1 MNTRRPGLPA
11 LAALLLPLL
20 LAAACQSA
28 PPGPQI
34 TPLNATIKLGRI
46 SAKTL
51 AGRIDIPDAG
61 TVNSAVGVGGAAWG
75 GGGWSGGSV
84 GFSVNLNQLLNPLPQ
99 PQMDL
104 YQYTVVALDGGRI
117 TVNGPA
123 TPGLEPGACVRMIYP
138 DGALEPRLAPSRE
151 C

>member
-1 MNTRRPGLPA
+1 M
-11 LAALLLPLL
+11 LLPLL

-104 YQYTVVALDGGRI
+104 GTNTRWWPSMAARI
-117 TVNGPA
+117 TVNGLGGA
-123 TPGLEPGACVRMIYP
+123 RPGAGRLRTDGLSRWRARAAACAFARM
-138 DGALEPRLAPSRE
+138 LTNPSAK
-151 C
+151 